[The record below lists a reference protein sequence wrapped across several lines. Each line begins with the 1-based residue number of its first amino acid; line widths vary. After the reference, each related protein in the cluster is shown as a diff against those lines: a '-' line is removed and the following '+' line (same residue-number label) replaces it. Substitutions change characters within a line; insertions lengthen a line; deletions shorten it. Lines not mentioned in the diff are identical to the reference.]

1 MAIYCLHSKCFSFS
15 FNKVKDMNII
25 EEYLLGKITMET
37 LYIKFNEEINRE
49 ILKELNKENLKENKN
64 DLYGK

>member
-1 MAIYCLHSKCFSFS
+1 M
-15 FNKVKDMNII
+15 DII
-25 EEYLLGKITMET
+25 EEYLLGKINMET

>member
-1 MAIYCLHSKCFSFS
+1 MK
-15 FNKVKDMNII
+15 NMNII
-25 EEYLLGKITMET
+25 KEYLLGKITMET
-37 LYIKFNEEINRE
+37 LYIKFNEEINQE

>member
-1 MAIYCLHSKCFSFS
+1 
-15 FNKVKDMNII
+15 MNMI
-25 EEYLLGKITMET
+25 EEYFLSKITMET
-37 LYIKFNEEINRE
+37 LYDKFNEEINRE